1 MSKRR
6 LSLVSTALLFSV
18 LMGTVVAYSSMNSV
32 PNTEYFKLTGD
43 LNNYGYIL
51 KVTGNTTSVNGSTQY
66 SKSNCGRSVNI
77 LGAYISPAFL
87 GYQTK
92 SSNMG
97 GGSGEVSAN
106 VSVSDLIYE
115 RFISAYTKHVL
126 DGWEYEQTCG
136 VY

>member
-1 MSKRR
+1 MSKKR

-43 LNNYGYIL
+43 LNNYGYTL
-51 KVTGNTTSVNGSTQY
+51 KVTGNTISVNGSTQY
-66 SKSNCGRSVNI
+66 SKSNCGRSVGI

-106 VSVSDLIYE
+106 VSVTDTIYE

>member
-1 MSKRR
+1 MSKRK
-6 LSLVSTALLFSV
+6 LSLVSTAFLSLA
-18 LMGTVVAYSSMNSV
+18 LMGTVVAYSSTNSV
-32 PNTEYFKLTGD
+32 QSTEYFKLTGTH
-43 LNNYGYIL
+43 NNYSYTL
-51 KVTGNTTSVNGSTQY
+51 KVTGNTISVNGSTQY
-66 SKSNCGRSVNI
+66 SKSNCGRSVGI

-106 VSVSDLIYE
+106 VSVTDTIYE
-115 RFISAYTKHVL
+115 RFISAYTEHVL
-126 DGWEYEQTCG
+126 DGWQYDQTCG